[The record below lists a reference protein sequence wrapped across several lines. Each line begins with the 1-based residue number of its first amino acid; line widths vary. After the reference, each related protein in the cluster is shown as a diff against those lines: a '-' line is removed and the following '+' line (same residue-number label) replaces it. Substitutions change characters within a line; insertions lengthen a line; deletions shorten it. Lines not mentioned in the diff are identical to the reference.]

1 MKSHQF
7 WGKIKSGF
15 GLKAVTS
22 KWTGKTFYFAIN
34 KLCYCELGLV
44 LVIYKLVA
52 NSNMYR
58 LENDEPYLKSTLMKT
73 SKVLG

>member
-1 MKSHQF
+1 MKSHKF
-7 WGKIKSGF
+7 LGKIKSGF

-22 KWTGKTFYFAIN
+22 KWTSKTFYFAIN
-34 KLCYCELGLV
+34 KLSYCQLGLV

-58 LENDEPYLKSTLMKT
+58 SENYEPYLKSTLMKT

>member
-52 NSNMYR
+52 NSLR
-58 LENDEPYLKSTLMKT
+58 K
-73 SKVLG
+73 